1 MRPEYSDVDH
11 KPATTVTAL
20 SKSRFPKTAWNK
32 GQGVRNLKELKMGLR
47 LGTKAPRLALSG
59 DVVVSGL
66 GKSYGTS
73 RVLSDVNLTMNEGE
87 VVSIIGPSGAGK
99 STFLRCLNYL
109 ETPTEGEISIGGA
122 HVLAGGK
129 LPDNASLD
137 HLRRVTGMVFQ
148 SFNLFPHLTVMEN
161 ITLPQR
167 KVLGSSKEQA
177 EEVANQL
184 LKRVGLPEK
193 AKAYPARL
201 SGGQQQRIA
210 IARALALSPKV
221 MLFDEPTSALDPEI
235 GLEVLAVM
243 RDLADEGMTMLVVT
257 HEMHF
262 ARDVSNRIMVMGNG
276 GVLEIGP
283 SHQVMSNPQN
293 ERTRQFLKAVLDR

>member
-1 MRPEYSDVDH
+1 MSLNLGSKTSPIPISGGVHVSRLGKRYGSHQV
-11 KPATTVTAL
+11 L
-20 SKSRFPKTAWNK
+20 SN
-32 GQGVRNLKELKMGLR
+32 VNLKMQ
-47 LGTKAPRLALSG
+47 
-59 DVVVSGL
+59 
-66 GKSYGTS
+66 
-73 RVLSDVNLTMNEGE
+73 EGE

-109 ETPTEGEISIGGA
+109 ETPNEGTITIGGA
-122 HVLAGGK
+122 RVCAEDAK
-129 LPDNASLD
+129 PDKASLE
-137 HLRRVTGMVFQ
+137 HLRKVTGMVFQ

-167 KVLGSSKEQA
+167 KVLGASKEKA
-177 EEVANQL
+177 EDVAQKL
-184 LKRVGLPEK
+184 LKRVGLPDK

-210 IARALALSPKV
+210 IARALALSPSI

-262 ARDVSNRIMVMGNG
+262 ARDVSDRIMVMGDG
-276 GVLEIGP
+276 GVLETGP
-283 SHQVMSNPQN
+283 SAQVMSEPTH

>member
-1 MRPEYSDVDH
+1 VC
-11 KPATTVTAL
+11 ATERVTPQL
-20 SKSRFPKTAWNK
+20 
-32 GQGVRNLKELKMGLR
+32 QNLQNNAPSVNRLMVNAPNYPKELKMGLSF
-47 LGTKAPRLALSG
+47 GTKAPRTTHSG
-59 DVVVSGL
+59 EVAVSGL
-66 GKSYGTS
+66 GKSYGAS
-73 RVLSDVNLTMNEGE
+73 RVLADVNLVMNEGE

-109 ETPTEGEISIGGA
+109 ETPTEGTIEIGGA
-122 HVLAGGK
+122 RVVAGGK
-129 LPDNASLD
+129 LPDKTSLD

-148 SFNLFPHLTVMEN
+148 SFNLFPHLTAMEN

-167 KVLGSSKEQA
+167 KVLGAGKEQA
-177 EEVANQL
+177 QETAEKL
-184 LKRVGLPEK
+184 LKRVGLPDK

-262 ARDVSNRIMVMGNG
+262 ARDVSDRIMVMGNG

-283 SHQVMSNPQN
+283 SEQVMSEPQN
-293 ERTRQFLKAVLDR
+293 DRTRQFLKAVLDR

>member
-1 MRPEYSDVDH
+1 MVFNIG
-11 KPATTVTAL
+11 K
-20 SKSRFPKTAWNK
+20 
-32 GQGVRNLKELKMGLR
+32 
-47 LGTKAPRLALSG
+47 KAPPIPHSG
-59 DVVVSGL
+59 GVQVTRL
-66 GKSYGTS
+66 GKSYGTHQ
-73 RVLSDVNLTMNEGE
+73 VLSDVNLTMAEGE
-87 VVSIIGPSGAGK
+87 VVSVIGPSGAGK

-109 ETPTEGEISIGGA
+109 EVPTEGTIEIGGA
-122 HVLAGGK
+122 RVEAGAAR
-129 LPDNASLD
+129 PDKVSLD

-177 EEVANQL
+177 AQVATSL
-184 LKRVGLPEK
+184 LQRVGLPEK
-193 AKAYPARL
+193 ANAYPARL

-235 GLEVLAVM
+235 GIEVLAVM
-243 RDLADEGMTMLVVT
+243 RDLANEGMTMIVVT

-262 ARDVSNRIMVMGNG
+262 ARDVSDRIMVMGNG

-283 SHQVMSNPQN
+283 SKQVMSEPTH